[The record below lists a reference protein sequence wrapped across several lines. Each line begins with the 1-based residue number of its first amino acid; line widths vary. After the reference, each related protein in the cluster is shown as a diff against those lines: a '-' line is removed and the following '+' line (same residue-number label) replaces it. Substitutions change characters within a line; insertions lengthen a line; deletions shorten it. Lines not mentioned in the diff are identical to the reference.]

1 MKDDWS
7 LSRSLKAHLLLVLVT
22 FVWGSTFVLIKNALT
37 DITPLLFNA
46 VRMTLAAVALG
57 LVYWRNLRRMSRP
70 AFIAGLLTGVMMY
83 AGYEFQTT
91 GLKLTTPSKSAFLTG
106 MSVVL
111 VPFVLRF
118 GWRRPINRW
127 TVLGVAIAFAGLF
140 FLTVPTGAGT
150 LSAFDSINLGDVLT
164 IGCAICFAFQIVLVG
179 NASERYG
186 FEPIAFMQ
194 VATSAVLMFATVPI
208 AEHASARWTPLV
220 IWAILITGLLGT
232 AAAFTVQAW
241 AQQFTPATH
250 TALIF
255 LLEPV
260 FALATS
266 FLVLH
271 ERLGVRASLGAG
283 LILAGVVLSE
293 LLGSQGHP
301 AEEIRV
307 S

>member
-1 MKDDWS
+1 M
-7 LSRSLKAHLLLVLVT
+7 SRSLKAHLLLLVVT
-22 FVWGSTFVLIKNALT
+22 LIWGSTFVLIKYALA
-37 DITPLLFNA
+37 DVTPLLFNA
-46 VRMTLAAVALG
+46 IRMTLAAAVLG
-57 LVYWRNLRRMSRP
+57 AIYWKNIQRMSR
-70 AFIAGLLTGVMMY
+70 ASFFRGGLVGLMMY
-83 AGYEFQTT
+83 AGYEFQTS

-111 VPFVLRF
+111 VPIVLRL
-118 GWRRPINRW
+118 GWRKHINRW
-127 TVLGVAIAFAGLF
+127 TVIGVVIAFVGLF
-140 FLTVPTGAGT
+140 FLTVPSGAGGVFA
-150 LSAFDSINLGDVLT
+150 LNGINLGDVLT
-164 IGCAICFAFQIVLVG
+164 IGCAVSFAFQIVLVG
-179 NASERYG
+179 QASERYG

-194 VATSAVLMFATVPI
+194 VATSAVLMFVTVPVGERAHI
-208 AEHASARWTPLV
+208 FWSSTV
-220 IWAILITGLLGT
+220 IWAIVITGVMGT

-255 LLEPV
+255 LMEPV
-260 FALATS
+260 FAWATS

-271 ERLGVRASLGAG
+271 ERLGVRASVGAG
-283 LILAGVVLSE
+283 LILAGVILSE

>member
-1 MKDDWS
+1 M
-7 LSRSLKAHLLLVLVT
+7 SRSLKAQLLLLAVT
-22 FVWGSTFVLIKNALT
+22 FVWGSTFVLIKNALN
-37 DITPLLFNA
+37 DITPLLLNA
-46 VRMTLAAVALG
+46 VRMTLAAAVLG
-57 LVYWRNLRRMSRP
+57 AIYWKNIRRMHRP
-70 AFIAGLLTGVMMY
+70 AFWSGALVGLMMY
-83 AGYEFQTT
+83 AGYEFQTS

-111 VPFVLRF
+111 VPIVLRF
-118 GWRRPINRW
+118 GWRKKINRW
-127 TVLGVAIAFAGLF
+127 TIVGVAIACAGLF
-140 FLTVPTGAGT
+140 FLTVPSGAGGMFS
-150 LSAFDSINLGDVLT
+150 LAGINLGDVLT
-164 IGCAICFAFQIVLVG
+164 IGCAISFAFQIVLVG
-179 NASERYG
+179 HASERFG

-194 VATSAVLMFATVPI
+194 VAGAAVLMFLTVPI
-208 AEHASARWTPLV
+208 GERAHVSWTPTV

-260 FALATS
+260 FAWGTS
-266 FLVLH
+266 FVVLH
-271 ERLGVRASLGAG
+271 ERLGMRASFGAG
-283 LILAGVVLSE
+283 LILVGVVFSE

>member
-1 MKDDWS
+1 M
-7 LSRSLKAHLLLVLVT
+7 SRSLKAHLLLILVT
-22 FVWGSTFVLIKNALT
+22 FVWGSTFVLIKNALN
-37 DITPLLFNA
+37 DITPLFFNA
-46 VRMTLAAVALG
+46 IRMTLAAAVLG
-57 LVYWRNLRRMSRP
+57 AIYWKNIRHISRG
-70 AFIAGLLTGVMMY
+70 AFLGGFLTGIMMY
-83 AGYEFQTT
+83 AGYEFQTY

-118 GWRRPINRW
+118 GWRKRINSW
-127 TVLGVAIAFAGLF
+127 TVLGIIIACLGLF
-140 FLTVPTGAGT
+140 FLTVPGGAGA
-150 LSAFDSINLGDVLT
+150 LNGINLGDVLT

-179 NASERYG
+179 QASERHG

-194 VATSAVLMFATVPI
+194 VATSAVLMFGTAPI
-208 AEHASARWTPLV
+208 AEHPHVTWTPVV
-220 IWAILITGLLGT
+220 IWGIVITGLLGT

-260 FALATS
+260 FAWAAS
-266 FLVLH
+266 YVVLH
-271 ERLGVRASLGAG
+271 ERLGVRSSLGAA
-283 LILAGVVLSE
+283 LILAGVIVSE

>member
-1 MKDDWS
+1 
-7 LSRSLKAHLLLVLVT
+7 LSRSLKAHLLLIVVT
-22 FVWGSTFVLIKNALT
+22 FVWGSTFVLIKNALN
-37 DITPLLFNA
+37 DVTPLLFNA
-46 VRMTLAAVALG
+46 IRMTLAATVLG
-57 LVYWRNLRRMSRP
+57 LIYWKNVRSMGRA
-70 AFIAGLLTGVMMY
+70 AFVGGLMTGIMMY
-83 AGYEFQTT
+83 AGYEFQTS
-91 GLKLTTPSKSAFLTG
+91 GLKLTSPSKSAFLTG

-111 VPFVLRF
+111 VPIVLRF
-118 GWRRPINRW
+118 AWRKHINKW
-127 TVLGVAIAFAGLF
+127 TVVGVVIACLGLF
-140 FLTVPTGAGT
+140 FLTVPSGAGG
-150 LSAFDSINLGDVLT
+150 LFQLNGINLGDVLT
-164 IGCAICFAFQIVLVG
+164 MGCAVCFAFQIVLVG
-179 NASERYG
+179 QASERYG
-186 FEPIAFMQ
+186 FEPVAFMQ

-208 AEHASARWTPLV
+208 AERAHIVWTPTV
-220 IWAILITGLLGT
+220 IWGILITGLLGT

-260 FALATS
+260 FAWATS
-266 FLVLH
+266 FVVLQ
-271 ERLGVRASLGAG
+271 ERLGVRASFGAG

>member
-1 MKDDWS
+1 
-7 LSRSLKAHLLLVLVT
+7 LSRSLKAHLLLLVVT
-22 FVWGSTFVLIKNALT
+22 FVWGSTFVLIKNALN
-37 DITPLLFNA
+37 DVTPLLFNA
-46 VRMTLAAVALG
+46 VRMTLAGAVLG
-57 LVYWRNLRRMSRP
+57 LIYWKNIRRMNRA
-70 AFIAGLLTGVMMY
+70 AFVSGLLTGLMMY
-83 AGYEFQTT
+83 AGYEFQTS

-111 VPFVLRF
+111 VPIVLRF
-118 GWRRPINRW
+118 GWRKQINKW
-127 TVLGVAIAFAGLF
+127 TVLGVIIAFIGLF
-140 FLTVPTGAGT
+140 FLTVPSGATGFFALNG
-150 LSAFDSINLGDVLT
+150 INLGDVLT
-164 IGCAICFAFQIVLVG
+164 IGCAVCFAFQIVLVG
-179 NASERYG
+179 HASERHG

-194 VATSAVLMFATVPI
+194 VATAAVLMFVTVPI
-208 AEHASARWTPLV
+208 AEHAQVAWTPTV

-255 LLEPV
+255 LMEPV
-260 FALATS
+260 FAWGTS
-266 FLVLH
+266 FVVLH
-271 ERLGVRASLGAG
+271 ERLGIRSSLGAG

-293 LLGSQGHP
+293 LLGSSGHP

>member
-1 MKDDWS
+1 M
-7 LSRSLKAHLLLVLVT
+7 SRSLKAHILLVLVS
-22 FVWGSTFVLIKNALT
+22 FIWGSTFVLIKNALA

-46 VRMTLAAVALG
+46 VRMTLAATVLG
-57 LVYWRNLRRMSRP
+57 AIYWKSLRRMSRA
-70 AFIAGLLTGVMMY
+70 AFVGGFLTGLMMY

-111 VPFVLRF
+111 VPIVLRL
-118 GWRRPINRW
+118 GWRKHINRW
-127 TVLGVAIAFAGLF
+127 SVLGVVIAFCGLF
-140 FLTVPTGAGT
+140 FLTVPNGGGAFT
-150 LSAFDSINLGDVLT
+150 RNSINRGDLLT
-164 IGCAICFAFQIVLVG
+164 VGCAICFAFQIVLVG
-179 NASERYG
+179 RASERYG
-186 FEPIAFMQ
+186 FEPVSFLQ
-194 VATSAVLMFATVPI
+194 VATAAVLMFLTVPI
-208 AEHASARWTPLV
+208 AEHAHAAWTPTV

-260 FALATS
+260 FAWGTS
-266 FLVLH
+266 FVVLH
-271 ERLGVRASLGAG
+271 EKLGVRASIGAG
-283 LILAGVVLSE
+283 LILMGVILSE
-293 LLGSQGHP
+293 LLGAQGHP

>member
-1 MKDDWS
+1 M
-7 LSRSLKAHLLLVLVT
+7 SRSLKAHILLVVVA
-22 FVWGSTFVLIKNALT
+22 FVWGSTFVLIKNAL
-37 DITPLLFNA
+37 DDCTPLLFNA
-46 VRMTLAAVALG
+46 IRMTLAAAVLG
-57 LVYWRNLRRMSRP
+57 VIYWKNVRRMGRS
-70 AFIAGLLTGVMMY
+70 AFLAGLLTGLMMY

-111 VPFVLRF
+111 VPIVLRF
-118 GWRRPINRW
+118 GWRKHINRW
-127 TVLGVAIAFAGLF
+127 TVMGVIIAFLGLF
-140 FLTVPTGAGT
+140 FLTVPSGAGGVFT
-150 LSAFDSINLGDVLT
+150 LNGINAGDVLT
-164 IGCAICFAFQIVLVG
+164 IGCAVCFAFQIVLVG
-179 NASERYG
+179 QASERHG
-186 FEPIAFMQ
+186 FEPIAFLQ
-194 VATSAVLMFATVPI
+194 VATSAVLMFLTVPV
-208 AEHASARWTPLV
+208 AEHAHITWSPTV
-220 IWAILITGLLGT
+220 IWGILITGLLGT

-260 FALATS
+260 FAWATS
-266 FLVLH
+266 FVMLH
-271 ERLGVRASLGAG
+271 ERLGVRSSLGAV